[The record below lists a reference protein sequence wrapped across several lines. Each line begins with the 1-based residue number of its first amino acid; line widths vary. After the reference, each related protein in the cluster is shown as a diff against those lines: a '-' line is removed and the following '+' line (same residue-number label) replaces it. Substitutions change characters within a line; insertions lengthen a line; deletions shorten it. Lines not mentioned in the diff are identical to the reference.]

1 MISGMKLL
9 EHRYFKKTQEFLD
22 RLSVPEVARQSMPN
36 FWRKHGAWGA
46 ILRELLMPLTVV
58 YYSVFLWKKKKAVA
72 EKLSV
77 PVWCVGNIAA
87 GGAGKTPFAIMLA
100 EDLKKRGKKP
110 AFLSRGFGGAVRT
123 AVVKVVSSHT
133 ALEVGDEPL
142 LLARAAPCYVCSNR
156 AEAGRAAIKDGADIL
171 IMDDG
176 FQHFALHKDVSFL
189 LVDGMFGYGNYGII
203 PGGPLREPP
212 HKAYKRAQCV
222 VMVGEDK
229 ALPFKRFPLPAS
241 LPLYH
246 TKMNADLNWLEHNQ
260 NIRHQKFHAF
270 AGIALPEKFFETLQL
285 LGFELATKTPYPDH
299 YHFTA
304 FELSNLVKKATEQGA
319 TLITTEKDA
328 VRIPKEFLDKIVVFP
343 IQMTAREPNAF
354 AAMIDGFLKP

>member
-1 MISGMKLL
+1 MPLL
-9 EHRYFKKTQEFLD
+9 THPYFKKTQDFLD
-22 RLSVPEVARQSMPN
+22 RLNVPDVTRQSMPS
-36 FWRKHGAWGA
+36 FWRKPRGFSA
-46 ILRELLMPLTVV
+46 ILRELLMPLTVI
-58 YYSVFLWKKKKAVA
+58 YYSVFLWKKKHTKI

-77 PVWCVGNIAA
+77 PVWCVGNINT
-87 GGAGKTPFAIMLA
+87 GGSGKTPFAIMLA

-123 AVVKVVSSHT
+123 EVVKVDASHT

-156 AEAGRAAIKDGADIL
+156 AEAGRAAIKEGADIL

-176 FQHFALHKDVSFL
+176 FQHFTLHKDVSFL
-189 LVDGMFGYGNYGII
+189 LVDGAFGYGNYGIL

-212 HKAYKRAQCV
+212 HQAYKRAQCV

-229 ALPFKRFPLPAS
+229 ALPFKKFPLPAN
-241 LPLYH
+241 LPLHH
-246 TKMNADLNWLEHNQ
+246 TKMHADADWLEKNQ

-270 AGIALPEKFFETLQL
+270 AGIALPDKFFETLQL
-285 LGFELATKTPYPDH
+285 LGFELVAKTPYPDH
-299 YHFTA
+299 YHFTGI
-304 FELSNLVKKATEQGA
+304 ELNDLAKKAAEQGA

-328 VRIPKEFLDKIVVFP
+328 ARLPKDFLDKIVVFP
-343 IQMTAREPNAF
+343 IKMTARDPNAF
-354 AAMIDGFLKP
+354 AALLDGFLKS